1 MPLLP
6 DDDLRVPG
14 TEQVRPLTM
23 ALLDEAFRQGC
34 DLDFAC
40 SVVGDVVDTMAD
52 EPATPRTLLK
62 ALNLLTVR
70 IEAHRPF

>member
-1 MPLLP
+1 MPLQP
-6 DDDLRVPG
+6 DDDLRTPG
-14 TEQVRPLTM
+14 GTHPRPLTM
-23 ALLDEAFRQGC
+23 VLLAEAFRQNC

-40 SVVGDVVDTMAD
+40 SVVGDVVDTMAE
-52 EPATPRTLLK
+52 EPATARTLLK